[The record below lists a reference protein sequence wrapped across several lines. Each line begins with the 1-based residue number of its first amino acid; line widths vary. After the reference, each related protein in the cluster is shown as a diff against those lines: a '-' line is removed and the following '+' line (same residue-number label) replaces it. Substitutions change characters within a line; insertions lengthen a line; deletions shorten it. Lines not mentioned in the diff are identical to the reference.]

1 MFGGDLAQGLI
12 AVPYWA
18 AGALAALFVAG
29 CVLAFNRS
37 GTGAIGGA
45 VRVSIIILGA
55 LMVWTFVERAALRDR
70 DADGRAIETRAAE
83 LTARAVAA
91 GSPLACL
98 DGIAGE
104 TVEAACEKAIFASP
118 EAVAAA
124 MSYVSARLTL
134 LADVLAYDRTSGK
147 SINISPSAL
156 RRSLDKDR
164 YGFVAHVLSMRDGCI
179 GPNCKAFEMLGDA
192 TRVRANLATHELDRY
207 LNHYAEEW
215 AKEPV
220 NPAPPAPV
228 AEAAPAKPKVSVN
241 IDFPSAASIPAVSIM
256 NAEPTGPVLP
266 GVAQA
271 AAANPN
277 PPPSAPPQATSRRS
291 SRKHAATPPQPAAAP
306 PVQSAAQPVT
316 PQTATAVVPAPAMAP
331 TPAIPASPAMSG
343 PPATT
348 GPAVVPPVQLVPSF
362 PPPAGASAGLQ

>member
-1 MFGGDLAQGLI
+1 MPGGDLANGLI

-18 AGALAALFVAG
+18 AGALAALLVAG
-29 CVLAFNRS
+29 CVLVFNRS
-37 GTGAIGGA
+37 GAGTIGGA
-45 VRVSIIILGA
+45 VRVSIIVLGA
-55 LMVWTFVERAALRDR
+55 LMVWAFVQRAALRDR
-70 DADGRAIETRAAE
+70 DAEGRAIEARAAE

-104 TVEAACEKAIFASP
+104 TVETACEKAIFASP
-118 EAVAAA
+118 ETVAAA
-124 MSYVSARLTL
+124 ITYVSARLTL
-134 LADVLAYDRTSGK
+134 LADVLAYGKTSGK
-147 SINISPSAL
+147 SINISPAVL

-179 GPNCKAFEMLGDA
+179 GQNCKSFEMLGDA

-241 IDFPSAASIPAVSIM
+241 IDFPSAASIPPISIM

-271 AAANPN
+271 AVNNPN
-277 PPPSAPPQATSRRS
+277 PPPTTTPPAVASRRA
-291 SRKHAATPPQPAAAP
+291 SRRHTAPPPQPAAQATAQPAAAPMPAP
-306 PVQSAAQPVT
+306 PATPV
-316 PQTATAVVPAPAMAP
+316 
-331 TPAIPASPAMSG
+331 MSG
-343 PPATT
+343 PSVTT
-348 GPAVVPPVQLVPSF
+348 APAVVPPVQLVPLF
-362 PPPAGASAGLQ
+362 PPQAPGASAGLQ